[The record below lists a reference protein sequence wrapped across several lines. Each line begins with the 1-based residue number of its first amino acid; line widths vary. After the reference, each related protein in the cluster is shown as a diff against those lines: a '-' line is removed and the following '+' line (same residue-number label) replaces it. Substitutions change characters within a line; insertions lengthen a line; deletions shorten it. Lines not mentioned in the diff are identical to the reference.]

1 MVGAIPNDLLDR
13 GHRPSDLVTSA
24 LLSVTDWLQERAM
37 QAGLAHQ
44 SVRHIALDP
53 GADLSENPLGCIRCQ
68 QRERRAWDPRLQELG
83 VDQIYEAPH
92 PFAELA
98 ARALHDPS
106 AKVTCGLAPRDWRI
120 PQETGVGTRFQA
132 AEGPGCREPRND
144 GARVNGQDAA

>member
-37 QAGLAHQ
+37 QAGLAHE
-44 SVRHIALDP
+44 SIRHIAMDL

-68 QRERRAWDPRLQELG
+68 PRERRAWDTRLQELG
-83 VDQIYEAPH
+83 VDQIYKAPH

-98 ARALHDPS
+98 ACALHDPS
-106 AKVTCGLAPRDWRI
+106 AKVT
-120 PQETGVGTRFQA
+120 
-132 AEGPGCREPRND
+132 
-144 GARVNGQDAA
+144 